1 MRDGRFAGWISDDDL
16 GQGHVARRPR
26 ARASAARVHPDSTLR
41 EALEIILTSH
51 SAAAVVEDDDGRF
64 SGLVELEAIRRGLA
78 G

>member
-1 MRDGRFAGWISDDDL
+1 MPTTSPSVTSLDDL
-16 GQGHVARRPR
+16 EPAPP
-26 ARASAARVHPDSTLR
+26 AARVHPDSTLR

-51 SAAAVVEDDDGRF
+51 SAAAVVEDDDGCF